1 VLLLP
6 EPVVVVLLEVEPALP
21 PAPALPVV
29 LPEPDG
35 TQPAGMLPSAR
46 LPLPVVVSVLEP
58 DELEPLVPI
67 EPELDPEPVVPI
79 EPELEPPV
87 DPLAPVPE
95 EPELPELPPVCA
107 SAVPAA
113 SIAAN
118 VKATIFVIFAL
129 PYGVNVQSTITGE
142 ACSTCSAFYRLLTRA
157 RGDLASAHGI
167 FPISAQASAGLIAA
181 CHAVD
186 P

>member
-1 VLLLP
+1 VLLVP

-21 PAPALPVV
+21 PTPALPVV

-35 TQPAGMLPSAR
+35 TQPAGMLPSERPA
-46 LPLPVVVSVLEP
+46 LPVVVFVLEP
-58 DELEPLVPI
+58 DEPEPLVPV
-67 EPELDPEPVVPI
+67 ELELEPEPVVPI

-95 EPELPELPPVCA
+95 EPEPPELPPLCA

-118 VKATIFVIFAL
+118 VKATNFVIFAL
-129 PYGVNVQSTITGE
+129 PYGVNVRVNEHWEGM
-142 ACSTCSAFYRLLTRA
+142 
-157 RGDLASAHGI
+157 
-167 FPISAQASAGLIAA
+167 FP
-181 CHAVD
+181 HT